1 MKCCNV
7 ELKTILLE
15 FIGMIVVVSKIFLNV
30 NNTTTQL
37 LLRCF
42 IALKSGWCDYVFTAR
57 FKQVN
62 AESSILIIKFKNLT
76 VS

>member
-15 FIGMIVVVSKIFLNV
+15 FIEMIVFVSKISLNV

-42 IALKSGWCDYVFTAR
+42 IALKSGCVIMFL
-57 FKQVN
+57 QVN
-62 AESSILIIKFKNLT
+62 VESSIPIIKFENLT